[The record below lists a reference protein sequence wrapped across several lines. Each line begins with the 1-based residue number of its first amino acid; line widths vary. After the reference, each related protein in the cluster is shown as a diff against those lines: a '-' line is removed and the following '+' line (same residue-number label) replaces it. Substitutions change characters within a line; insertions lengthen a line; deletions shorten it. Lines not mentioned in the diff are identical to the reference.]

1 MAHNVD
7 ATPMELGIP
16 EDAAVSASPE
26 LDGVIDQTAE
36 QVEGVDVESMP
47 ALKSLSRALP
57 SERARVQAGLMKVA
71 KNLPKDMLGA
81 GEDGEISEEL
91 LENLDE
97 EQFVAIFEDMEAIV
111 FQMAENPDDMR
122 EWIISQEAPS
132 DALTFAFQ
140 RVSALVGN

>member
-16 EDAAVSASPE
+16 EDAAVADHPE

-71 KNLPKDMLGA
+71 KNLPKEWAAA

-97 EQFVAIFEDMEAIV
+97 DQFVAIFEDMEAIV

-122 EWIISQEAPS
+122 EWIISQKASS

>member
-1 MAHNVD
+1 MAHNAD

-16 EDAAVSASPE
+16 EDAAVADHPE

-71 KNLPKDMLGA
+71 KNLPKQWVDA
-81 GEDGEISEEL
+81 GTGGEVDDDL
-91 LENLDE
+91 LESLDE

-111 FQMAENPDDMR
+111 FQMAENADDMR
-122 EWIISQEAPS
+122 EWLITQESPS

>member
-16 EDAAVSASPE
+16 EDAAVADHPE

-71 KNLPKDMLGA
+71 KNLPKQWVGA
-81 GEDGEISEEL
+81 GTGGEVDDDL
-91 LENLDE
+91 LESLDE

-111 FQMAENPDDMR
+111 FQMAEDPDDMR
-122 EWIISQEAPS
+122 EWLVSQESPS